1 MDLGLRNK
9 VSLVTGGASGI
20 GAAVVRMLVSEGARV
35 AFVDRNENEGAKLV
49 AEFSASEHKPRY
61 IRADLTNEADCGR
74 CVVEALGAFHSGLD
88 ILINNAGVND
98 AIGLE

>member
-9 VSLVTGGASGI
+9 VALVTGGASGI

-35 AFVDRNENEGAKLV
+35 AFVDRNEEAAAKLLD
-49 AEFSASEHKPRY
+49 EFPASEHKPCY
-61 IRADLTNEADCGR
+61 IRADLTGEADCWR
-74 CVVEALGAFHSGLD
+74 CVVEALGAFQNGLD

-98 AIGLE
+98 AVG